1 MPDTPS
7 PAPAP
12 ANDDTGGTV
21 LPLGTACITRPAP
34 DTDLL
39 QVAIRHP
46 QLGWIAVELDRH
58 AASKLAQELQ
68 AFADFRATGD
78 GDA

>member
-1 MPDTPS
+1 MQ
-7 PAPAP
+7 
-12 ANDDTGGTV
+12 DDTDGDDTAIDDTDGTV
-21 LPLGTACITRPAP
+21 LPRGTPCITRPASGM
-34 DTDLL
+34 DLL

-46 QLGWIAVELDRH
+46 ELGWVAVELDRG

-68 AFADFRATGD
+68 AFADFRSTGD